1 MGANMKRTFYFLLTT
16 VLGFALASVAAAQ
29 SQNQSLGDYA
39 RAVKKTKPSP
49 TGKAVPKVY
58 DNENL
63 PAGATLSV
71 VGTPSAT
78 DSEDKTDQ
86 PHTKDTNADGKA
98 ADTTKADAKTVE
110 ASDKKQEVQLKP
122 GQSAQDRDKA
132 IEAFKNKLD
141 DQKDKISLLS
151 RELDVLQREYQLK
164 VSEFYSDTAAR
175 VQNPNGLADVD
186 AKYKQQIADKQK
198 AVDEAK
204 AALSNIQE
212 EGRRSGAPNSV
223 LEQ

>member
-1 MGANMKRTFYFLLTT
+1 MKRTFYFLLTA
-16 VLGFALASVAAAQ
+16 VLGFTLAGAAAAQ

-39 RAVKKTKPSP
+39 RAVKKTKGSP
-49 TGKAVPKVY
+49 ARTAAPKVY

-63 PAGATLSV
+63 PADATLSV
-71 VGTPSAT
+71 VGTPSAN
-78 DSEDKTDQ
+78 DSAEKTDQ
-86 PHTKDTNADGKA
+86 QKTNDTKADGKA
-98 ADTTKADAKTVE
+98 ADSAKPDAKPADASE
-110 ASDKKQEVQLKP
+110 KKQDVQLKS

-132 IEAFKNKLD
+132 IEALKNKLD

-175 VQNPNGLADVD
+175 VQNPNGLVDVD

-198 AVDEAK
+198 AVDDAK
-204 AALSNIQE
+204 AALTNMQD
-212 EGRRSGAPNSV
+212 EGRRSGAPNSA
-223 LEQ
+223 LE

>member
-1 MGANMKRTFYFLLTT
+1 
-16 VLGFALASVAAAQ
+16 
-29 SQNQSLGDYA
+29 
-39 RAVKKTKPSP
+39 
-49 TGKAVPKVY
+49 
-58 DNENL
+58 
-63 PAGATLSV
+63 
-71 VGTPSAT
+71 
-78 DSEDKTDQ
+78 
-86 PHTKDTNADGKA
+86 
-98 ADTTKADAKTVE
+98 
-110 ASDKKQEVQLKP
+110 
-122 GQSAQDRDKA
+122 
-132 IEAFKNKLD
+132 
-141 DQKDKISLLS
+141 
-151 RELDVLQREYQLK
+151 VLQREYQLK